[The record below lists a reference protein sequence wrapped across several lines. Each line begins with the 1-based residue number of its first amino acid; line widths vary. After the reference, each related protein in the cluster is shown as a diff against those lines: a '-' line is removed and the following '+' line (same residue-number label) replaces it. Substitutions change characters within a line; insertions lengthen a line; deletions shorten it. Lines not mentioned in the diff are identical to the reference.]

1 VRTTP
6 YITLW
11 GAALVMVFASGRT
24 ADAQATGGRGGA
36 VRLVGRVD
44 AFFARTEALHA
55 GLGATTD
62 LGSYVRL
69 DAVLAAGAA
78 RVGGVTAASGRV
90 EIVGRFL
97 LDPFRQSRWGF
108 HVGSGLI
115 ARFDDGT
122 RGRGYLTLLLGT
134 ELPGTARTRPALEV
148 GIGGGTRVGIAIRQG
163 RINRR

>member
-1 VRTTP
+1 MRTTP
-6 YITLW
+6 FTTLW
-11 GAALVMVFASGRT
+11 GAALVMLFASVRA

-36 VRLVGRVD
+36 ARFVGRVD

-69 DAVLAAGAA
+69 DAVLAAGVA
-78 RVGGVTAASGRV
+78 RVSEVTVASGRV

-108 HVGSGLI
+108 YVGSGLI

-122 RGRGYLTLLLGT
+122 RGKGYLTLLLGT
-134 ELPGTARTRPALEV
+134 ELPGIARTRPAFEV
-148 GIGGGTRVGIAIRQG
+148 GIGGGTRAGIAIRQG
-163 RINRR
+163 RTNRR

>member
-1 VRTTP
+1 M
-6 YITLW
+6 TLC
-11 GAALVMVFASGRT
+11 GAALVMLVATQRT
-24 ADAQATGGRGGA
+24 ADAQATGGQGDA
-36 VRLVGRVD
+36 VRFVGRVD
-44 AFFARTEALHA
+44 AFLARTEALHA

-69 DAVLAAGAA
+69 DAVLAAGSA
-78 RVGGVTAASGRV
+78 RVSGVTVASGRV

-97 LDPFRQSRWGF
+97 LDPFRQSRWGV
-108 HVGSGLI
+108 HIGSGLI

-122 RGRGYLTLLLGT
+122 RGKGYLTLLLGT
-134 ELPGTARTRPALEV
+134 ELPGTSRTRPALEV